1 MTTATEV
8 QSAVAGLGRA
18 LPQTM
23 SGFAR
28 LHAAAMVEGALGAS
42 TKELLALAIS
52 IAQGCGGCI
61 AYHGERALDAG
72 ATRDEFLD
80 AVGVAVLMAGG
91 PGTVYATQA
100 LDVLESHQG

>member
-42 TKELLALAIS
+42 TKELLAL
-52 IAQGCGGCI
+52 GCGGCI